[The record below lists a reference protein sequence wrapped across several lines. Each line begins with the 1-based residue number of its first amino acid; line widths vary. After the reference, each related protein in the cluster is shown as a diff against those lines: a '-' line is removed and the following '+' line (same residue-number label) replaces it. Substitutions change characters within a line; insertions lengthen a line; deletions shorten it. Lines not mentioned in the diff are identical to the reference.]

1 MDDILR
7 AEYLLRTEH
16 SITAFEEG
24 KGEQDPKLAQWVFM
38 TREEIDECDSNDELM
53 CIQVQLES

>member
-16 SITAFEEG
+16 QVTAFEEG
-24 KGEQDPKLAQWVFM
+24 KGEQNPKLAAWVFM
-38 TREEIDECDSNDELM
+38 TREEIDESETTDELM
-53 CIQVQLES
+53 CI